1 MLLEIFDIT
10 LLKNIVSIFLVGF
23 IIKIMDDIIDENH
36 PEHLYKAALP
46 YVILIFIISTIIEYK
61 TTTGLFMAS
70 YIVGMYSDIND
81 TLLTGLKGYQEA
93 VIVAILGV
101 IFLGRAT
108 FIFCLT
114 VIIAVQLIDDVFD
127 IELDKRLGHQNLAI
141 KYGKVE
147 IFILSLIFCILSLML
162 DPIKGLIVLCAVPII
177 NILFNKLKGEIL
189 NCE

>member
-70 YIVGMYSDIND
+70 YIVGN
-81 TLLTGLKGYQEA
+81 
-93 VIVAILGV
+93 
-101 IFLGRAT
+101 
-108 FIFCLT
+108 
-114 VIIAVQLIDDVFD
+114 VFRY
-127 IELDKRLGHQNLAI
+127 K
-141 KYGKVE
+141 
-147 IFILSLIFCILSLML
+147 
-162 DPIKGLIVLCAVPII
+162 
-177 NILFNKLKGEIL
+177 
-189 NCE
+189 